1 MKNLVLFTFLAFTI
15 LGLLSP
21 NMSELFADKGGNGK
35 SQGEPKGCDN
45 NKGKDA
51 IKNPNCS
58 DSTPNTVNCT
68 YGEDNE
74 ITTQDLMDA
83 LDITESR
90 AQSII
95 TTAENANP
103 DENDQMVNN
112 ELEFVALNNFLLS
125 LLLPTC
131 T

>member
-21 NMSELFADKGGNGK
+21 NMSELFADKGGNDK

-51 IKNPNCS
+51 VKNPNCS

-74 ITTQDLMDA
+74 ITLPDLMTA
-83 LDITESR
+83 LDITDTF

-95 TTAENANP
+95 ATAENANP
-103 DENDQMVNN
+103 DENDQIVNN
-112 ELEFVALNNFLLS
+112 ELEFVSLNNFLSFLNF
-125 LLLPTC
+125 PIC